1 MNSPNNERSLSLLF
15 LVLFPLFLAACPN
28 RVKCL
33 FYPSLS
39 LLLPPSHSQHPDCP
53 IPIFM
58 TLLFLRG
65 FQKFCRRFHILIL
78 TVSLHLFPVIVTQY
92 GYVFQL
98 CQLCFNSRLSNDL
111 HCYVVIRTS
120 LKLKALQA
128 GSTVKASYGVDP
140 EGKHITLAVGG
151 RRPQCFS
158 CPKKTLYD
166 FALRR
171 RRLISLFCGIC
182 SFLFRAS
189 VHALIHCAARF
200 IAIAFFVAR
209 KGRRKKDW
217 KGNRMNRVTYQ
228 IS

>member
-111 HCYVVIRTS
+111 LCYVIRTS

-189 VHALIHCAARF
+189 VRPFMRSF
-200 IAIAFFVAR
+200 IAPRVLLQLPFLSRGKREER
-209 KGRRKKDW
+209 KTG
-217 KGNRMNRVTYQ
+217 KG
-228 IS
+228 IE